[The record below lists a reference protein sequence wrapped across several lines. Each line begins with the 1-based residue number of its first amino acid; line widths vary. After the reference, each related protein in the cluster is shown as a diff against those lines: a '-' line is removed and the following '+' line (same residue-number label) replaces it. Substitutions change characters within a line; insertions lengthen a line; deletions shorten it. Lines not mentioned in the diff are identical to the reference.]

1 MDDIRSS
8 AAPGA
13 ARGSDTIAVL
23 LVDDQRFVGM
33 AVERL
38 LSGEPDIKL
47 HFCPAAS
54 EAVARARELS
64 PAIIFQ
70 DLEMPEI
77 DGLTLVGSYR
87 RDRHTSATPIVVLS
101 GNDDGESRTRAL
113 AAGANDYLVKLP
125 DKQTLVACIRKY
137 AQRDV
142 TTADPAAPTA
152 GHADA
157 PLDRTA
163 LSAVRDAVTDGTS
176 APMTALIDQFIRETT
191 GLMAQLT
198 EGAARRDRLALK
210 AAGHTLKGSALMM
223 GATRL
228 GGMAGDIERHAVAG
242 TLDGVADLVG
252 AMASE
257 WELVRTACLREQHDI
272 RS

>member
-1 MDDIRSS
+1 VNDFRSS

-13 ARGSDTIAVL
+13 GRGLDTIAVL

-38 LSGEPDIKL
+38 LAGEPDIKL

-54 EAVARARELS
+54 EALARAREVS
-64 PAIIFQ
+64 PSVIFQ

-87 RDRHTSATPIVVLS
+87 RDRHISATPIVVLS

-113 AAGANDYLVKLP
+113 AAGANDYMVKLP

-137 AQRDV
+137 ARLDEGAGAAS
-142 TTADPAAPTA
+142 TTAD
-152 GHADA
+152 ADQ
-157 PLDRTA
+157 PLDRAA
-163 LSAVRDAVTDGTS
+163 LSAVRDAVADGTN
-176 APMTALIDQFIRETT
+176 APMMALIDQFIREATE
-191 GLMAQLT
+191 LMAQLAD
-198 EGAARRDRLALK
+198 GVARRDGSALK
-210 AAGHTLKGSALMM
+210 AAGHTLKGTALVM

-228 GGMAGDIERHAVAG
+228 GAMAGDVERNAIDG
-242 TLDGVADLVG
+242 TLDGVADLVR
-252 AMASE
+252 AMGNE
-257 WELVRTACLREQHDI
+257 WELVRTACLRELHEL

>member
-1 MDDIRSS
+1 MDDS
-8 AAPGA
+8 GL
-13 ARGSDTIAVL
+13 IAVL

-38 LSGEPDIKL
+38 LAGEPDIKL

-54 EAVARARELS
+54 EALARARELS
-64 PAIIFQ
+64 PAVIFQ

-101 GNDDGESRTRAL
+101 GNDDGASRTRAL
-113 AAGANDYLVKLP
+113 EAGANDYLVKLP

-137 AQRDV
+137 AQHDV
-142 TTADPAAPTA
+142 KAAGAAVASTA
-152 GHADA
+152 GDGA

-163 LSAVRDAVTDGTS
+163 LLAVRDAVTDGTS
-176 APMTALIDQFIRETT
+176 APMAALIDQFIRETT

-198 EGAARRDRLALK
+198 DGAARRDRLALK

-242 TLDGVADLVG
+242 TLDGVADLV
-252 AMASE
+252 AEMASE
-257 WELVRTACLREQHDI
+257 WELVRTACLREQHEP

>member
-1 MDDIRSS
+1 MDDLRSS
-8 AAPGA
+8 SASGTGRAPG
-13 ARGSDTIAVL
+13 TIAVL

-38 LSGEPDIKL
+38 LAGEPDIAL

-54 EAVARARELS
+54 EALAKARDVS
-64 PAIIFQ
+64 PSVIFQ

-87 RDRHTSATPIVVLS
+87 RDRQTSATPIVVLS
-101 GNDDGESRTRAL
+101 GNDDGESRRRAL

-125 DKQTLVACIRKY
+125 DKQTLVACIRKH
-137 AQRDV
+137 AHGEDRSHRPSAAGDAGGALDRAV
-142 TTADPAAPTA
+142 LALVREAVGDGTAAPM
-152 GHADA
+152 
-157 PLDRTA
+157 
-163 LSAVRDAVTDGTS
+163 S
-176 APMTALIDQFIRETT
+176 ALIDQFIRETT
-191 GLMAQLT
+191 DLMT
-198 EGAARRDRLALK
+198 ELAKGAMRRDAAALR

-228 GGMAGDIERHAVAG
+228 GGLAADVERHAGAG
-242 TLDGVADLVG
+242 TLDDVADLVA
-252 AMASE
+252 AMRSE
-257 WELVRTACLREQHDI
+257 WELVRTACRREQHEF